1 MPSNLSFPVFVRL
14 SPDQVKV
21 LDDWQRKQKDLPERP
36 EAIRRLMETGLAA
49 PTAKRKP
56 AK

>member
-1 MPSNLSFPVFVRL
+1 MHSNLSFPVFVRL

-21 LDDWQRKQKDLPERP
+21 LDDWRRKQKDLPERP
-36 EAIRRLMETGLAA
+36 EAIRRLMEAGLAA